1 MEINGKKVM
10 LKWNDS
16 CNFYQPPR
24 AHHCSVNNDCIEKFD
39 HHCPWVGTTIGQA
52 RSPTSLVH
60 RMTLLL
66 DSRVSAV

>member
-1 MEINGKKVM
+1 MNGHKVT

-24 AHHCSVNNDCIEKFD
+24 AHHCSINNDCIEKFD

-52 RSPTSLVH
+52 RPSGGGAQ
-60 RMTLLL
+60 RCAQ
-66 DSRVSAV
+66 RVPEYSVSHG